1 MKKVIIVFIL
11 GISSLFLSVSVLA
24 ASEMEEFKRAYAQYN
39 KKIEAGDT
47 KGALPFA
54 AESFKLGSFVFEPES
69 ANLLALADNYAYVL
83 VALGDP
89 AKADGVYQELIA
101 SHVEF
106 YGNYSQTLVPV
117 LNGAAK
123 ITSKFDPEKSKAYA
137 LRALKLNMRHNSLEM
152 SQKIDEGV
160 LVSAKEINK
169 IKKNAEKSS
178 GKEFKIFEGPHW
190 SIAYEKGYEE
200 GASLLNDQLELAYR
214 SIRSFMLALQFS
226 QRPLNGEKLPALLFG
241 NEEGYLTYI
250 EKKDLSQ
257 RSKGAFFE
265 DVETLIL
272 FDRIHKRSEWENY
285 KRTNIVSQEAVQ
297 QVAVA
302 SGLLSKRRT
311 RYPLWFWDGISNT
324 FEFNTIDEEFGP
336 QTDNLS
342 SRNWEIAQELIDD
355 DEWLTLRDF
364 ISLSKADDNNKEK
377 KRVTYYMGTFL
388 VRFLYTH
395 HADEFLEYISLLNKS
410 SHKKQTGKDRLKTFF
425 KAFGNPDDLE
435 KSWRRF
441 IEDYGITFSEF

>member
-11 GISSLFLSVSVLA
+11 GISSLFLSVSALA

-54 AESFKLGSFVFEPES
+54 AESFKLGNFVFEPES

-89 AKADGVYQELIA
+89 VKANGVYEELIA
-101 SHVEF
+101 SHEEF
-106 YGNYSQTLVPV
+106 YGRYSQTLVPV

-123 ITSKFDPEKSKAYA
+123 VTSKSDSGKSKAYA

-178 GKEFKIFEGPHW
+178 GKKFKILEGPHW
-190 SIAYEKGYEE
+190 SIAYESGYEE

-226 QRPLNGEKLPALLFG
+226 QKPLNGEKLPALLFG

-250 EKKDLSQ
+250 EKEDLSQ
-257 RSKGAFFE
+257 RSKGSFFE

-285 KRTNIVSQEAVQ
+285 KRTNIVSQEAMQ

-311 RYPLWFWDGISNT
+311 RYPLWFWDGIANT

-355 DEWLTLRDF
+355 GEWLTLRDF
-364 ISLSKADDNNKEK
+364 ISLSKANDDKKEN
-377 KRVTYYMGTFL
+377 KRVMYYMGTFL

-441 IEDYGITFSEF
+441 IEGYGITFSEF

>member
-11 GISSLFLSVSVLA
+11 GISSLFLSVSALA
-24 ASEMEEFKRAYAQYN
+24 ASEMEEFKRVYAQYN

-47 KGALPFA
+47 KGSLPFA
-54 AESFKLGSFVFEPES
+54 AESFKLGSLIFEPES

-83 VALGDP
+83 LALGEP
-89 AKADGVYQELIA
+89 VKANAVYEELIA
-101 SHVEF
+101 SHEEF
-106 YGNYSQTLVPV
+106 YGLFSQTLVPV

-123 ITSKFDPEKSKAYA
+123 ITAKPDPEKSKAYA

-169 IKKNAEKSS
+169 IKKRAEKSS

-190 SIAYEKGYEE
+190 SIAYESGYEE
-200 GASLLNDQLELAYR
+200 GVSLFNDQLELAYR

-226 QRPLNGEKLPALLFG
+226 QRPLNGEKLPALLFA

-250 EKKDLSQ
+250 EKEGLST
-257 RSKGAFFE
+257 RSKGSFYE
-265 DVETLIL
+265 DIETLIMY
-272 FDRIHKRSEWENY
+272 DRIHKRSDWEIY
-285 KRTNIVSQEAVQ
+285 KRTNVVAPEAMQ

-302 SGLLSKRRT
+302 SGLLSTRKT
-311 RYPLWFWDGISNT
+311 RYPLWFWDGIANT
-324 FEFNTIDEEFGP
+324 FEFNKIDEEFGP
-336 QTDNLS
+336 HTDNLS

-355 DEWLTLRDF
+355 DEWLTLREF
-364 ISLSKADDNNKEK
+364 IGLSIADDREK
-377 KRVTYYMGTFL
+377 KNKRVLYYMGTFF

-395 HADEFLEYISLLNKS
+395 HTDELLEYISFLNKS
-410 SHKKQTGKDRLKTFF
+410 SHKKQTSKDRLKTFF
-425 KAFGNPDDLE
+425 KVFGNPDNLE

-441 IEDYGITFSEF
+441 IEGYGITFSTF

>member
-11 GISSLFLSVSVLA
+11 GLSSLFLSVSALA

-54 AESFKLGSFVFEPES
+54 AESFKLGSFVFEPDS

-89 AKADGVYQELIA
+89 VKANGVYEELIA
-101 SHVEF
+101 SHEEF
-106 YGNYSQTLVPV
+106 YGDYSQTLVPV

-123 ITSKFDPEKSKAYA
+123 ITSKSDSAKSKAYA

-160 LVSAKEINK
+160 LVSAKDINK
-169 IKKNAEKSS
+169 IKKHAEKSS

-214 SIRSFMLALQFS
+214 SIRSFLLALQFS

-250 EKKDLSQ
+250 EKEDLSR

-265 DVETLIL
+265 DVETLIM

-285 KRTNIVSQEAVQ
+285 KRTNLVSQEAAQ

-302 SGLLSKRRT
+302 SGLLSKGRK
-311 RYPLWFWDGISNT
+311 RYPLWFWDGIAST

-355 DEWLTLRDF
+355 EEWLSLRDF
-364 ISLSKADDNNKEK
+364 VSLSKADDERREN
-377 KRVTYYMGTFL
+377 KRVMYYMGTFL

-395 HADEFLEYISLLNKS
+395 HADEFLEYVTLLNKS
-410 SHKKQTGKDRLKTFF
+410 SRKKQTGKERLKTFY

-435 KSWRRF
+435 KSWRKF
-441 IEDYGITFSEF
+441 VESYGITFSEF